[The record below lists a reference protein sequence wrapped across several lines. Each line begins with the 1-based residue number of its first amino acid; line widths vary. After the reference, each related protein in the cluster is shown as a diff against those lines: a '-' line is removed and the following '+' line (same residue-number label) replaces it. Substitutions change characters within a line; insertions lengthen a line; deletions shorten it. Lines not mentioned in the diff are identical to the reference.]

1 MVSFSSLNIL
11 IIADLKSLSKLQGQ
25 PEIAAVDTSSKDL
38 KEKKEVVEEAEDGG
52 DAPANRDT
60 EIEED
65 GEQEADNEVE
75 EEEDIGKEEKEGD
88 GEEENGEEDEEAEA
102 AEDEE
107 EEDADTKKQNTNE
120 DDYTAKKEKLHLT
133 KLNLFT
139 LRLPSQTLNV
149 VTFEDTVP
157 PAAPCRQRHP
167 ADFPSMSDHE
177 QSVDTQ
183 LLRKHY

>member
-88 GEEENGEEDEEAEA
+88 GEEENGEDEEAEA

-107 EEDADTKKQNTNE
+107 EEDADTKKQKTNE

-149 VTFEDTVP
+149 VTLEDTARRP
-157 PAAPCRQRHP
+157 PHVGSATLQVTHALHQPKP
-167 ADFPSMSDHE
+167 E
-177 QSVDTQ
+177 
-183 LLRKHY
+183 